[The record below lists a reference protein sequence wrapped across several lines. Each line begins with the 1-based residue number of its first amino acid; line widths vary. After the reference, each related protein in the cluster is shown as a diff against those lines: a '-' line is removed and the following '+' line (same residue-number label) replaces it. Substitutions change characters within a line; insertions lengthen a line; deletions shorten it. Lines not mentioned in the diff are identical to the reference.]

1 MSDYF
6 LTKGRYGF
14 LGNGNNTNNQT
25 AEAAANF
32 VKAGV
37 DVANLIISASANKR
51 ARENAVKQAEAKLA
65 LLWEVAENNQQRLL
79 AKDQEELFYL
89 QMEELERQE
98 QLKNA
103 KTVGFCVAGVM
114 VGAMLML
121 LAKS

>member
-1 MSDYF
+1 MSDF
-6 LTKGRYGF
+6 RMTKGRYGF
-14 LGNGNNTNNQT
+14 FGVEDPVANGSP
-25 AEAAANF
+25 AVDSF
-32 VKAGV
+32 VQAGME
-37 DVANLIISASANKR
+37 VANLVVSATANKR
-51 ARENAVKQAEAKLA
+51 ARENAVKQAEDKLA
-65 LLWEVAENNQQRLL
+65 LLWEMAATNRERLL

>member
-1 MSDYF
+1 V
-6 LTKGRYGF
+6 R
-14 LGNGNNTNNQT
+14 
-25 AEAAANF
+25 
-32 VKAGV
+32 
-37 DVANLIISASANKR
+37 
-51 ARENAVKQAEAKLA
+51 QAEDKLA
-65 LLWEVAENNQQRLL
+65 LLWEMAATNRERLL